1 VFADAAPGPNLRALP
16 RRDKNFTRTP
26 PNLLVTLD
34 TTTIFPSMPLQTRS
48 AFSPQNSGYG
58 YSGQSL
64 TRDQTRGVFG
74 QVMGLVA
81 VTFAFLALGAYLGR
95 NLNGGGFI
103 FFIAAFAAL
112 FGLQFAVR
120 RGREQLAIGLLF
132 SVGLLLGLFISPLIV
147 YYAHSDPGAVYQAG
161 ACTAGFTAL
170 MGCFGYATR
179 TDLSRFYRAFFF
191 ALIALIVFG
200 LVATFVAIPGSNVI
214 YAVLGLIIFGG
225 LTAFD
230 FQRLKNS
237 GMNVAPA
244 IAASI
249 FLDIFNIFLFFL
261 SLFGG
266 GGRR

>member
-1 VFADAAPGPNLRALP
+1 MPG
-16 RRDKNFTRTP
+16 
-26 PNLLVTLD
+26 
-34 TTTIFPSMPLQTRS
+34 TTTIFLTMSPQTRS

-64 TRDQTRGVFG
+64 TRDQSRAVFG

-81 VTFAFLALGAYLGR
+81 VTFAFLAVGAYLGR

-103 FFIAAFAAL
+103 FFIGAFGAL
-112 FGLQFAVR
+112 IGLQFAVR

-132 SVGLLLGLFISPLIV
+132 GVGLLLGLAISPVLV
-147 YYAHSDPGAVYQAG
+147 YYAKTDPGAIYQAG
-161 ACTAGFTAL
+161 ACTAGFVAL
-170 MGCFGYATR
+170 MGSYGYATR
-179 TDLSRFYRAFFF
+179 TDLSRYYRAFFF
-191 ALIALIVFG
+191 ALIGLIVFG
-200 LVATFVAIPGSNVI
+200 LVATFVAIPGGNVI
-214 YAVLGLIIFGG
+214 YSVLGLIIFGG

-230 FQRLKNS
+230 FQRMRKA
-237 GMNVAPA
+237 GMTDAPL

>member
-1 VFADAAPGPNLRALP
+1 MAF
-16 RRDKNFTRTP
+16 
-26 PNLLVTLD
+26 
-34 TTTIFPSMPLQTRS
+34 QTRS

-58 YSGQSL
+58 YSGQL
-64 TRDQTRGVFG
+64 TRDQARGVFG

-81 VTFAFLALGAYLGR
+81 VTFGFLALGAYIGR
-95 NLNGGGFI
+95 NLSGGGFI
-103 FFIAAFAAL
+103 FFIAALAAL
-112 FGLQFAVR
+112 FGLQFAVA

-132 SVGLLLGLFISPLIV
+132 GVGLLLGLFISPIIV
-147 YYAHSDPGAVYQAG
+147 HYANSDPGAVYQAA

-170 MGCFGYATR
+170 LGSFGYATR
-179 TDLSRFYRAFFF
+179 ADLSRYYRAFFW

-200 LVATFVAIPGSNVI
+200 LVLAFVAIPGGNVI
-214 YAVLGLIIFGG
+214 YSVLGLIIFGG

-230 FQRLKNS
+230 FQRLRNA
-237 GMNVAPA
+237 GMSAAPV

>member
-1 VFADAAPGPNLRALP
+1 
-16 RRDKNFTRTP
+16 
-26 PNLLVTLD
+26 
-34 TTTIFPSMPLQTRS
+34 MPFQTRS
-48 AFSPQNSGYG
+48 AFSPQGSGYG
-58 YSGQSL
+58 YSGQL

-81 VTFAFLALGAYLGR
+81 VTFGFLALGAYIGR

-103 FFIAAFAAL
+103 FFIAALAAL
-112 FGLQFAVR
+112 FGLQFATA

-132 SVGLLLGLFISPLIV
+132 GVGLLLGLFISPIIV
-147 YYAHSDPGAVYQAG
+147 YYANSDPGAVYQAAG
-161 ACTAGFTAL
+161 ATAGFTAL
-170 MGCFGYATR
+170 LGSFGYATR
-179 TDLSRFYRAFFF
+179 TDLSRYYRAFFW
-191 ALIALIVFG
+191 ALIGLIVFG
-200 LVATFVAIPGSNVI
+200 LVLAFVAIPGGNVI
-214 YAVLGLIIFGG
+214 YSVLGLIIFGG

-230 FQRLKNS
+230 FQRLRS
-237 GMNVAPA
+237 AGMTAAPV

>member
-1 VFADAAPGPNLRALP
+1 
-16 RRDKNFTRTP
+16 
-26 PNLLVTLD
+26 
-34 TTTIFPSMPLQTRS
+34 MPFQTRS

-64 TRDQTRGVFG
+64 TRDQSRGVFG

-81 VTFAFLALGAYLGR
+81 VTFGFMALGAYVGR

-103 FFIAAFAAL
+103 FFIAALAAL
-112 FGLQFAVR
+112 FGLQFAVA

-132 SVGLLLGLFISPLIV
+132 GVGLMLGLFISPLLV
-147 YYAHSDPGAVYQAG
+147 YYANSDPGAVYQAA
-161 ACTAGFTAL
+161 ACTAGFVAIL
-170 MGCFGYATR
+170 GSFGYATR

-200 LVATFVAIPGSNVI
+200 LVLAFVAIPGGNVI
-214 YAVLGLIIFGG
+214 YSVLGLIIFGG

-230 FQRLKNS
+230 FQRLRNS
-237 GMNVAPA
+237 GMTVAPA

>member
-1 VFADAAPGPNLRALP
+1 MVPRA
-16 RRDKNFTRTP
+16 RKNFTKTAA
-26 PNLLVTLD
+26 NLLVIAD
-34 TTTIFPSMPLQTRS
+34 TATIFPAMPFQTRS

-64 TRDQTRGVFG
+64 TRDQTRSVFG

-95 NLNGGGFI
+95 NINGGGSFI
-103 FFIAAFAAL
+103 FIIAAFGAL
-112 FGLQFAVR
+112 FGLQYAVA

-132 SVGLLLGLFISPLIV
+132 GVGLLLGLFVSPVLV
-147 YYAHSDPGAVYQAG
+147 YYANSDPGAIYQAG

-170 MGCFGYATR
+170 MGAFGYATR

-191 ALIALIVFG
+191 ALIALIIFG

-237 GMNVAPA
+237 GMTVAPA

>member
-1 VFADAAPGPNLRALP
+1 MAF
-16 RRDKNFTRTP
+16 
-26 PNLLVTLD
+26 
-34 TTTIFPSMPLQTRS
+34 QTRS
-48 AFSPQNSGYG
+48 AFSPQSSGYG
-58 YSGQSL
+58 HSGQL

-81 VTFAFLALGAYLGR
+81 VTFAFLALGAYIGR

-103 FFIAAFAAL
+103 FFIAALAAL
-112 FGLQFAVR
+112 FGLQFAVA

-132 SVGLLLGLFISPLIV
+132 GVGLLLGLFISPIIV
-147 YYAHSDPGAVYQAG
+147 YYAKSDPGAIYQAAG
-161 ACTAGFTAL
+161 CTAGFTAL
-170 MGCFGYATR
+170 LGAFGYATR
-179 TDLSRFYRAFFF
+179 TDLSRYYRAFFW

-200 LVATFVAIPGSNVI
+200 LVLTFVAIPGGNII
-214 YAVLGLIIFGG
+214 YSVLGLIIFCG

-230 FQRLKNS
+230 FQRLRRA
-237 GMNVAPA
+237 GMSAAPV

>member
-1 VFADAAPGPNLRALP
+1 
-16 RRDKNFTRTP
+16 
-26 PNLLVTLD
+26 
-34 TTTIFPSMPLQTRS
+34 MPFQTRS
-48 AFSPQNSGYG
+48 AFSPQSSGYG

-81 VTFAFLALGAYLGR
+81 VTFGFLALGAYLGR
-95 NLNGGGFI
+95 NINGGGSFI
-103 FFIAAFAAL
+103 FFIAAIAAL
-112 FGLQFAVR
+112 FGLQFAVA

-132 SVGLLLGLFISPLIV
+132 GVGLLLGLFVSPIIV
-147 YYAHSDPGAVYQAG
+147 YYANSDPGAVYQAAG
-161 ACTAGFTAL
+161 ATAGFTAL
-170 MGCFGYATR
+170 LGSFGYATR
-179 TDLSRFYRAFFF
+179 TDLSRYYRAFFF

-200 LVATFVAIPGSNVI
+200 LVLMFVAIPGGNVI
-214 YAVLGLIIFGG
+214 YSVLGLIIFGG

-230 FQRLKNS
+230 FQRLRS
-237 GMNVAPA
+237 AGMTAAPV

>member
-1 VFADAAPGPNLRALP
+1 MSP
-16 RRDKNFTRTP
+16 
-26 PNLLVTLD
+26 
-34 TTTIFPSMPLQTRS
+34 QTRS
-48 AFSPQNSGYG
+48 AFSPQNPGYG

-64 TRDQTRGVFG
+64 TRDQSRAVFG

-103 FFIAAFAAL
+103 FFIAAFGAL

-132 SVGLLLGLFISPLIV
+132 GVGLLLGLAISPVLV
-147 YYAHSDPGAVYQAG
+147 HYANSDPGAIYQAG
-161 ACTAGFTAL
+161 ACTAGFVAI
-170 MGCFGYATR
+170 MGSFGYATR

-200 LVATFVAIPGSNVI
+200 LVLVFVNIPGGNVI
-214 YAVLGLIIFGG
+214 YSVLGLVIFGG

-230 FQRLKNS
+230 FQRMRNA
-237 GMNVAPA
+237 GMTDAPL

-261 SLFGG
+261 TLFGG

>member
-1 VFADAAPGPNLRALP
+1 
-16 RRDKNFTRTP
+16 
-26 PNLLVTLD
+26 
-34 TTTIFPSMPLQTRS
+34 MPFQTRS
-48 AFSPQNSGYG
+48 AFSPQSSGYG
-58 YSGQSL
+58 YSGQL

-81 VTFAFLALGAYLGR
+81 VTFAFLALGAYIGR

-103 FFIAAFAAL
+103 FFIAALAAL
-112 FGLQFAVR
+112 FGLQFAVAK
-120 RGREQLAIGLLF
+120 GREQLAIGLLF
-132 SVGLLLGLFISPLIV
+132 GVGLLLGLFISPIIV
-147 YYAHSDPGAVYQAG
+147 YYAKSDPGAVYQAA

-170 MGCFGYATR
+170 LGSFGYATR
-179 TDLSRFYRAFFF
+179 TDLSRYYRAFFW

-200 LVATFVAIPGSNVI
+200 LVLAFVAIPGGNII
-214 YAVLGLIIFGG
+214 YSVLGLIIFGG

-230 FQRLKNS
+230 FQRMRKA
-237 GMNVAPA
+237 GMSAAPV

>member
-1 VFADAAPGPNLRALP
+1 M
-16 RRDKNFTRTP
+16 RRNRRRG
-26 PNLLVTLD
+26 
-34 TTTIFPSMPLQTRS
+34 TIFRAMPLQNRS

-58 YSGQSL
+58 YTGQSL

-81 VTFAFLALGAYLGR
+81 ATFGFAALGAFLGR
-95 NLNGGGFI
+95 NIAGGGGII
-103 FFIAAFAAL
+103 FFLAAFAAL
-112 FGLQFAVR
+112 FGLQFAVAK
-120 RGREQLAIGLLF
+120 GREQLAIGLLF
-132 SVGLLLGLFISPLIV
+132 GVGLLLGLAISPVIV
-147 YYAHSDPGAVYQAG
+147 YYANTDPGAVYQAAG
-161 ACTAGFTAL
+161 CTAGFVAI

-179 TDLSRFYRAFFF
+179 TDLSRYYRVFFW

-200 LVATFVAIPGSNVI
+200 LVLAFVAIPGGNII
-214 YAVLGLIIFGG
+214 YSVLGLIIFGG

-230 FQRLKNS
+230 FQRLKS
-237 GMNVAPA
+237 AGMTVAAA

>member
-1 VFADAAPGPNLRALP
+1 MPLIPYGG
-16 RRDKNFTRTP
+16 
-26 PNLLVTLD
+26 
-34 TTTIFPSMPLQTRS
+34 TIFLAMPFQSRS
-48 AFSPQNSGYG
+48 AFSPQGSGYG

-64 TRDQTRGVFG
+64 TRDQSRGVFG

-81 VTFAFLALGAYLGR
+81 VTFGFMALGAYLGR
-95 NLNGGGFI
+95 NINGGGSFI

-112 FGLQFAVR
+112 FGLQFAVA

-132 SVGLLLGLFISPLIV
+132 GVGLLLGLFISPIIV
-147 YYAHSDPGAVYQAG
+147 YYAKSDPGAVYQAAG
-161 ACTAGFTAL
+161 CTAGFTAL
-170 MGCFGYATR
+170 LGSFGYATR
-179 TDLSRFYRAFFF
+179 TDLSRYYRAFFW

-200 LVATFVAIPGSNVI
+200 LVLTFVAIPHGNVI
-214 YAVLGLIIFGG
+214 YSVLGLIIFGG

-230 FQRLKNS
+230 FQRLRNA
-237 GMNVAPA
+237 GMTVAPA